1 MTDLKK
7 SMDVYSHDLLAGR
20 LCLDFANTV
29 GWHDSS
35 EGSREWLTSY
45 EALVN
50 WSFHADILKE
60 QQAHALLNRAMD
72 QPSEA
77 KRVLDEAIEL
87 REAIYRIFS
96 SISNDETPTSIDLSI
111 LNGALS
117 NAYGMLR
124 VVPGKNHFSLEFIN
138 DEKTLDGMLPPIVQ
152 STANILISEKELK
165 RVKKCEGTPC
175 GWLFMDTSRNRSR
188 RWCSMEDCGN
198 RAKARRFYERKK

>member
-1 MTDLKK
+1 MTNLNK
-7 SMDVYSHDLLAGR
+7 SMNVYSHDLLAGR
-20 LCLDFANTV
+20 LCLDFTNTV

-35 EGSREWLTSY
+35 EGSSEWLTSY

-50 WSFHADILKE
+50 WSFHADILEE

-72 QPSEA
+72 YPSEA
-77 KRVLDEAIEL
+77 RRVLDKAIKL

-96 SISNDETPTSIDLSI
+96 SISNDEKPTSIDLSI
-111 LNGALS
+111 LNEALS
-117 NAYGMLR
+117 KAYGMLQ
-124 VVPGKNHFSLEFIN
+124 VVPGENHFALKFIN

-152 STANILISEKELK
+152 STANILISEKELN